1 MKFDKGKQKYNAVSV
16 QYAEILPKVRKRIDK
31 ANKVNYNLNQGK
43 TKLNKIK
50 FSEAP
55 RRGAKENKMQREEFE
70 KLTGIY
76 PSYDLYHAIENE
88 YMAIQDG
95 ALWDKEVFCKAYK
108 KNADGLA
115 RKIQNAANVAML
127 AETANNANER
137 RRLSEEIKKL
147 EKKVQ
152 ALQKQLEREEEWK
165 PAAKDTKMD
174 DDEYEELNRD
184 QDADHMA
191 DHTAANWIE
200 RETGFPASIVK
211 IAREVDVMEVN
222 RHHVLRTVGT
232 VKRDPLYSST
242 DWNYCRFTV
251 KGYVYEIV
259 NGDLYLL

>member
-1 MKFDKGKQKYNAVSV
+1 MQIAKNYI
-16 QYAEILPKVRKRIDK
+16 ELRKHIDK
-31 ANKVNYNLNQGK
+31 LHRESYNIHRVKAHENKENFFRGPA
-43 TKLNKIK
+43 T
-50 FSEAP
+50 
-55 RRGAKENKMQREEFE
+55 GAKENKMQREEFE

-95 ALWDKEVFCKAYK
+95 ALWDKEAFCKAYK

-211 IAREVDVMEVN
+211 IAREVDVVEVN